1 MADLKSIAKI
11 QIGGPK
17 YPDKKRI
24 NLYQRE
30 FKKSKIALQ
39 LAAFAVFLVGLH
51 FFVLFGVR
59 EPLREA
65 ERAEQTY
72 QKMEKQLDSI
82 RRANSILDE
91 VQEEYA
97 HYGNSWQNDAEKQ
110 TPDRLN
116 MTDVIKNRVF
126 PLCDSVEGLIISD
139 DYADFNCT
147 LERGSMLS
155 GLVRQIEEDE
165 TVRYV
170 TASLES
176 TGGTAIIDSRLAL
189 NKKVLAHVTIYFKVP
204 GESEEAS

>member
-1 MADLKSIAKI
+1 MADLKSIAKM

-30 FKKSKIALQ
+30 FKKSKVAAQ
-39 LAAFAVFLVGLH
+39 LLCFAAFMVALH

-59 EPLREA
+59 EPLRKA
-65 ERAEQTY
+65 ERAELAY
-72 QKMEKQLDSI
+72 QRMEKQLESI
-82 RRANSILDE
+82 RRANSIMDE
-91 VQEEYA
+91 VQAEYA
-97 HYGNSWQNDAEKQ
+97 HYGNSWQNDEEKQ

-116 MTDVIKNRVF
+116 MTAVIKNRVF
-126 PLCDSVEGLIISD
+126 PLCDSVEGLTISD

-189 NKKVLAHVTIYFKVP
+189 NKKVLAHVTIYFKEP

>member
-1 MADLKSIAKI
+1 MADLKTIAKI

-82 RRANSILDE
+82 RRSNSIMDE
-91 VQEEYA
+91 VLVKYA

-110 TPDRLN
+110 MPDRLN
-116 MTDVIKNRVF
+116 ITDVIKNRVF

-189 NKKVLAHVTIYFKVP
+189 NKKVLAHVTIYFKAP

>member
-82 RRANSILDE
+82 RRSNSIMDE
-91 VQEEYA
+91 VLVEYA
-97 HYGNSWQNDAEKQ
+97 HYGNSWQNDEEKQ

-126 PLCDSVEGLIISD
+126 PLCDNVEGLIISD

-176 TGGTAIIDSRLAL
+176 TGGTALIDSRLAL
-189 NKKVLAHVTIYFKVP
+189 NKKVLAHVTIYFKAP

>member
-1 MADLKSIAKI
+1 MADLKTIAKI

-59 EPLREA
+59 EPLLKA
-65 ERAEQTY
+65 EWAEQAY
-72 QKMEKQLDSI
+72 QRMEKQLDSI
-82 RRANSILDE
+82 RRSNSIMDE
-91 VQEEYA
+91 VLVEYA

-110 TPDRLN
+110 MPDRLN

-189 NKKVLAHVTIYFKVP
+189 NKKVLAHVTIYFKAP

>member
-1 MADLKSIAKI
+1 MADLKSIAKM

-30 FKKSKIALQ
+30 FKKSKIAAQ
-39 LAAFAVFLVGLH
+39 LLCFAVFMVAVH

-59 EPLREA
+59 KPLQEA
-65 ERAEQTY
+65 ESAELIY
-72 QKMEKQLDSI
+72 QKMEKQLESI
-82 RRANSILDE
+82 QRANNILPE
-91 VQEEYA
+91 VQAEYA
-97 HYGNSWQNDAEKQ
+97 HYGNSWQSDEERAI
-110 TPDRLN
+110 PDRLN
-116 MTDVIKNRVF
+116 MTEVIKNRVF
-126 PLCDSVEGLIISD
+126 PLCDSVEGLTISG
-139 DYADFNCT
+139 DYADFNCM
-147 LERGSMLS
+147 LEKGSMLS

-176 TGGTAIIDSRLAL
+176 TGDPAIIDSRLAL
-189 NKKVLAHVTIYFKVP
+189 NKKVLAHVTVYFKMP

>member
-30 FKKSKIALQ
+30 FKKRKIALQ

-82 RRANSILDE
+82 RRSNSIMDE
-91 VQEEYA
+91 VLVEYA
-97 HYGNSWQNDAEKQ
+97 HYGSSWQNDAEKQ
-110 TPDRLN
+110 VPDRLN

-189 NKKVLAHVTIYFKVP
+189 NKKVLAHVTIYFKAP